1 MLQLGCAFNKM
12 LLCVSAIL
20 SLELMTLSLGLGAP
34 KLPKMAP
41 CLPNVQ
47 ISLSVTSIFHI
58 SAVYGPIGLWFEY
71 DAVVGGS

>member
-20 SLELMTLSLGLGAP
+20 ALEFMTLSLGLGAP
-34 KLPKMAP
+34 RPPKMAP

-47 ISLSVTSIFHI
+47 ISLIVTSIFHI
-58 SAVYGPIGLWFEY
+58 SAVYGPIGLWFRC
-71 DAVVGGS
+71 DALADL